1 MILDTSAIV
10 AILRREPEADACLRV
25 LESAPELRMS
35 AGNLLEALLVVD
47 NSKIPALPG
56 RLDEFL
62 LDHAITI
69 EPVTESQARL
79 ARIAHQQYGRGND
92 SKAKLN
98 YGDCFAYALARERG
112 EPLLFVGEDFTHT
125 DIRPALTT

>member
-10 AILRREPEADACLRV
+10 AILRREPEAEACLRV

-35 AGNLLEALLVVD
+35 AGNLLEVLLVVD
-47 NSKIPALPG
+47 NSTIPALPG

-62 LDHAITI
+62 LDHAIMI

-79 ARIAHQQYGRGND
+79 ARIAHQRYGRGND

-112 EPLLFVGEDFTHT
+112 EPLLFVGDDFIHT
-125 DIRPALTT
+125 DTRPALTT